1 MQIIRTIFWVV
12 LTAVLVAFIAMN
24 WTRVPVNI
32 WPLEAGNYLHFEW
45 PVGVIA
51 LVFFLLGALP
61 MWLVHRAGAWRLKR
75 RIHSLEST
83 VNANAAP
90 VTPVVADPVPAPVLA
105 PIPGTVIDPPV
116 MTGSTVDTH
125 TTPDTGIGSPDPRDA
140 DIRPAGSKP
149 IL

>member
-1 MQIIRTIFWVV
+1 MQIIRTIFWVI

-51 LVFFLLGALP
+51 LIFFLLGALP

-83 VNANAAP
+83 VLASAP
-90 VTPVVADPVPAPVLA
+90 ASSATPVVTEHEVVPAPVLA
-105 PIPGTVIDPPV
+105 PIPGAV
-116 MTGSTVDTH
+116 VDTSVV
-125 TTPDTGIGSPDPRDA
+125 SPTSPEA
-140 DIRPAGSKP
+140 ESRPAGHNP
-149 IL
+149 TI